1 MRALT
6 LAGSALGL
14 VGAVAATNHLMTG
27 PREAGD
33 PAAATGRP
41 PSETFLT
48 EGGAG
53 LTPPPAAEA
62 ALPFPPSAQR
72 GGSVGDLPFP
82 PSAQGGGYPGDLP
95 FPPSAQRGGS
105 VGEPAFFS
113 PENLLNLG
121 FSFIVGLAVGYAF
134 KIAFKIA
141 LVGGGLLLIA
151 LFALQH
157 AGLIGINWVGMEAG
171 YDSFAAWF
179 GAYASALKDLMTR
192 NLSNAAAFGAGL
204 LLGLKL

>member
-6 LAGSALGL
+6 LVGSALGL
-14 VGAVAATNHLMTG
+14 AGAVAATNHLVIG
-27 PREAGD
+27 PQEAGD
-33 PAAATGRP
+33 RAALSGRP

-48 EGGAG
+48 DTERGMF
-53 LTPPPAAEA
+53 TPPTAEA
-62 ALPFPPSAQR
+62 ALPFPSPAER
-72 GGSVGDLPFP
+72 GGYV
-82 PSAQGGGYPGDLP
+82 
-95 FPPSAQRGGS
+95 
-105 VGEPAFFS
+105 VEPAFFS

-134 KIAFKIA
+134 KIAFKVA

-151 LFALQH
+151 LFALQN

-179 GAYASALKDLMTR
+179 GAYAGALKDFMTQH
-192 NLSNAAAFGAGL
+192 LSNAAAFGAGL

>member
-14 VGAVAATNHLMTG
+14 VGAVAATNHLMTRPG
-27 PREAGD
+27 KAGD

-53 LTPPPAAEA
+53 LTPPPAADT
-62 ALPFPPSAQR
+62 ALPFPPSVQR
-72 GGSVGDLPFP
+72 GG
-82 PSAQGGGYPGDLP
+82 Y
-95 FPPSAQRGGS
+95 

>member
-6 LAGSALGL
+6 LVGSALGL
-14 VGAVAATNHLMTG
+14 AGAVAATNQLLIG
-27 PREAGD
+27 PQGAGD
-33 PAAATGRP
+33 RAADPGRP
-41 PSETFLT
+41 PSETFLLDPGSGMAMQPT
-48 EGGAG
+48 GTSPMA
-53 LTPPPAAEA
+53 TPPMAEA
-62 ALPFPPSAQR
+62 SLPFPPSPQR
-72 GGSVGDLPFP
+72 GGQV
-82 PSAQGGGYPGDLP
+82 
-95 FPPSAQRGGS
+95 
-105 VGEPAFFS
+105 VEPAFFS

-134 KIAFKIA
+134 KIAFKVA
-141 LVGGGLLLIA
+141 LIGGGLLLIA

-179 GAYASALKDLMTR
+179 GAYASALKDLMTQ

>member
-6 LAGSALGL
+6 LVGSALGL
-14 VGAVAATNHLMTG
+14 AGAVAATNQFMKG
-27 PREAGD
+27 PPVAGD
-33 PAAATGRP
+33 PGRP
-41 PSETFLT
+41 PSETFLLD
-48 EGGAG
+48 AG
-53 LTPPPAAEA
+53 PGMATPPMAEGT
-62 ALPFPPSAQR
+62 LPFPPTAQR
-72 GGSVGDLPFP
+72 GGQV
-82 PSAQGGGYPGDLP
+82 
-95 FPPSAQRGGS
+95 
-105 VGEPAFFS
+105 VEPAFFS

-134 KIAFKIA
+134 KIAFKVA
-141 LVGGGLLLIA
+141 LIGGGLLLIA

-179 GAYASALKDLMTR
+179 GAYAGALKDFMTQ

>member
-6 LAGSALGL
+6 LVGSALGL
-14 VGAVAATNHLMTG
+14 AGAVAATNHLMNG
-27 PREAGD
+27 PPGAGD
-33 PAAATGRP
+33 RAAVDGP
-41 PSETFLT
+41 PPRETFLT
-48 EGGAG
+48 DAG
-53 LTPPPAAEA
+53 PGMPMPLESGS
-62 ALPFPPSAQR
+62 ALPFPPS
-72 GGSVGDLPFP
+72 S
-82 PSAQGGGYPGDLP
+82 QGRDY
-95 FPPSAQRGGS
+95 AI
-105 VGEPAFFS
+105 EPAFFS

-192 NLSNAAAFGAGL
+192 NLSNAASFGAGL